1 MNEAERKAKE
11 ADSKRSQMVF
21 DFEKEKARWQM
32 EYDNIVNQKRE
43 LEDVITNLE
52 RKKDILFKENER
64 LKAESKSFRRD
75 SVDGRMS
82 Q

>member
-32 EYDNIVNQKRE
+32 EYDNILN
-43 LEDVITNLE
+43 
-52 RKKDILFKENER
+52 
-64 LKAESKSFRRD
+64 
-75 SVDGRMS
+75 
-82 Q
+82 

>member
-1 MNEAERKAKE
+1 
-11 ADSKRSQMVF
+11 MVF

-52 RKKDILFKENER
+52 RKKDILLKENER
-64 LKAESKSFRRD
+64 LKAE
-75 SVDGRMS
+75 
-82 Q
+82 